1 MQKLTHKVAQVANPF
16 KKHREEANNDSISF
30 E

>member
-1 MQKLTHKVAQVANPF
+1 M
-16 KKHREEANNDSISF
+16 RETNNDSISF